1 MGIVSSGDVGAAWEF
16 MRFLLS
22 GGEPQSGLFAGSF
35 PMCRTALEALLSEG
49 PDAAGAGELLTLIG
63 ALEYRDLSGTTA
75 AQIVCEEAEACFSGA
90 RSFGET
96 AALVQNRV
104 GLWLSEQFS

>member
-1 MGIVSSGDVGAAWEF
+1 MSTSKILV
-16 MRFLLS
+16 
-22 GGEPQSGLFAGSF
+22 
-35 PMCRTALEALLSEG
+35 EAEG
-49 PDAAGAGELLTLIG
+49 PVTTIIINRPQAKNALDNEVLTLIG

-96 AALVQNRV
+96 AELVQNRV

>member
-22 GGEPQSGLFAGSF
+22 DGEPQSGLFAGSF

-49 PDAAGAGELLTLIG
+49 LDAAGAGELLTLIG
-63 ALEYRDLSGTTA
+63 ALE
-75 AQIVCEEAEACFSGA
+75 EACFSGA

-96 AALVQNRV
+96 AELVQDRV

>member
-1 MGIVSSGDVGAAWEF
+1 MSRSPASLPGASLCAAQPL
-16 MRFLLS
+16 RRC
-22 GGEPQSGLFAGSF
+22 F
-35 PMCRTALEALLSEG
+35 PKG
-49 PDAAGAGELLTLIG
+49 PTPPGPGNWLTLIG

-96 AALVQNRV
+96 AELVQDRV

>member
-1 MGIVSSGDVGAAWEF
+1 M
-16 MRFLLS
+16 
-22 GGEPQSGLFAGSF
+22 
-35 PMCRTALEALLSEG
+35 
-49 PDAAGAGELLTLIG
+49 LTLIG

-90 RSFGET
+90 RGFGET
-96 AALVQNRV
+96 AELVQNRV

>member
-1 MGIVSSGDVGAAWEF
+1 M
-16 MRFLLS
+16 
-22 GGEPQSGLFAGSF
+22 
-35 PMCRTALEALLSEG
+35 
-49 PDAAGAGELLTLIG
+49 LTLIG

-96 AALVQNRV
+96 AELVQDRV